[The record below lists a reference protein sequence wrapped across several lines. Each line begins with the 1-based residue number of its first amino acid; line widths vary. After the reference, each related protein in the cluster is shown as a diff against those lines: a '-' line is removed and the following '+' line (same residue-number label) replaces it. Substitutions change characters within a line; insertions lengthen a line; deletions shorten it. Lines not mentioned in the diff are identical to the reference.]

1 MEKLL
6 FDDVANLC
14 DAILEVNDLYEG
26 NEDFYGVSI
35 VGHYDI
41 IAEVLNYLLKTT
53 SLEMYD
59 ISLCPSEVNGY
70 YDEYILSI
78 DLEGMLWCEEAKH
91 GDRYL
96 QTEKEVIFVHS
107 DVNSKFVIAN
117 KDQAMIEF
125 DFEDSCDCDCD
136 CENCLYSEID
146 DSDFDFAERLDIDDD
161 LHGFTFATSNGDSYH
176 SISYHSTEKIDD
188 INIVKELIELF
199 NT

>member
-1 MEKLL
+1 MDKFL
-6 FDDVANLC
+6 FDDVADLC
-14 DAILEVNDLYEG
+14 DAILEVNDLNEG

-91 GDRYL
+91 EDRYL

-117 KDQAMIEF
+117 KDQTMIEF
-125 DFEDSCDCDCD
+125 DFEDECDYD
-136 CENCLYSEID
+136 CENCPYSEIED
-146 DSDFDFAERLDIDDD
+146 DDFDLTEHLDIDDD
-161 LHGFTFATSNGDSYH
+161 LYGFTLSSSDNNSYR
-176 SISYHSTEKIDD
+176 SVSYHSTEKIDN

-199 NT
+199 NM